1 MRDLFSPWVD
11 AHQETILS
19 ETQAILRIPSVKEAP
34 SGPDAPFG
42 QPCADALT
50 HTLALCERL
59 GFRVQRFGGYAG
71 HAEFGPEDAPEYVA
85 ALGHLDVVP
94 TGDPATWSV
103 EPFGAVVKD
112 GWLFARGASDDKGP
126 TFAALFAAK
135 AVLDSGMPLK
145 RRIRLIFGC
154 DEESGWECMDHYFGP
169 AGQPQP
175 TYAFAPDADFPLIF
189 AEKGAFTAIVT
200 KNITSS
206 VTVLR
211 SGLRANMVPESATAT
226 LTDGT
231 TLLEMGKSAHGS
243 TPEKGENAAVKLLE
257 KLGEGWASELAHFA
271 EITGAGLNLKGSDAI
286 SGALTCNL
294 GVVSVEN
301 QIASGTINVRYPA
314 TWSPGKMEATLRA
327 VMDATGWNV
336 TSYNDMPPLYVPVDA
351 EPVKTLL
358 AVYREHTG
366 DMRPPVAIGG
376 RTYATAVSPVGVAFG
391 AAMPGDPDV
400 AHQPDERILV
410 ERLIGCTK
418 IYADALFR
426 LANLSS

>member
-1 MRDLFSPWVD
+1 MRDLFSQWVD
-11 AHQETILS
+11 THQDQILS

-34 SGPDAPFG
+34 SGPDEPFG
-42 QPCADALT
+42 KPCADALT

-59 GFRVQRFGGYAG
+59 GFRVQRFGGFAG
-71 HAEFGPEDAPEYVA
+71 HAEFGPEDAEEYVA

-103 EPFGAVVKD
+103 APFGAVVRD
-112 GWLFARGASDDKGP
+112 GWLMARGASDDKGP

-135 AVLDSGMPLK
+135 AVLDSGVPLK

-154 DEESGWECMDHYFGP
+154 DEESGWECMDHYFGA
-169 AGQPQP
+169 AGQPKP
-175 TYAFAPDADFPLIF
+175 AYAFAPDADFPLIF
-189 AEKGAFTAIVT
+189 AEKGAFTAVVQ
-200 KNITSS
+200 KKITSKVVS
-206 VTVLR
+206 LR

-231 TLLEMGKSAHGS
+231 TRSEMGKSAHGS

-257 KLGEGWASELAHFA
+257 KLGEDWASELAGFA
-271 EITGAGLNLKGSDAI
+271 EITGAGLNLKGSDEI

-301 QIASGTINVRYPA
+301 QTVHGTINVRYPA
-314 TWSPGKMEATLRA
+314 TWDGAKMEATLRA
-327 VMDATGWNV
+327 AMSASGWSV
-336 TSYNDMPPLYVPVDA
+336 ASYKDMPPLYVPVDA

-376 RTYATAVSPVGVAFG
+376 RTYATAVAPVGVAFG

-418 IYADALFR
+418 IYADALYR
-426 LANLSS
+426 LAVL

>member
-1 MRDLFSPWVD
+1 
-11 AHQETILS
+11 
-19 ETQAILRIPSVKEAP
+19 
-34 SGPDAPFG
+34 
-42 QPCADALT
+42 
-50 HTLALCERL
+50 
-59 GFRVQRFGGYAG
+59 
-71 HAEFGPEDAPEYVA
+71 
-85 ALGHLDVVP
+85 
-94 TGDPATWSV
+94 
-103 EPFGAVVKD
+103 VKD
-112 GWLFARGASDDKGP
+112 GWLLARGASDDKGP

-135 AVLDSGMPLK
+135 AVLDSGAPLK

-169 AGQPQP
+169 AGQPKP
-175 TYAFAPDADFPLIF
+175 AYAFAPDADFPLIF
-189 AEKGAFTAIVT
+189 AEKGAFTAIVE
-200 KNITSS
+200 KKITSR
-206 VTVLR
+206 VTALR

-231 TLLEMGKSAHGS
+231 TLETLGKSAHGS
-243 TPEKGENAAVKLLE
+243 TPEKGENATVKLLE
-257 KLGEGWASELAHFA
+257 KLGEDWASELVGFA
-271 EITGAGLNLKGSDAI
+271 EITGAGLNLKGSDEI

-301 QIASGTINVRYPA
+301 STARGTINVRYPA
-314 TWSPGKMEATLRA
+314 TWSPDKMEATLRA
-327 VMDATGWNV
+327 VMDATGWSV
-336 TSYNDMPPLYVPVDA
+336 ASYKDMPPLYVPVDA

-426 LANLSS
+426 LANL